1 MLVSSA
7 GLMVAQIVKCSPCAD
22 SYQASLP
29 WQLLFLDGRIRRFP
43 YLCEARD
50 EAMKLWPGCRFERH

>member
-1 MLVSSA
+1 
-7 GLMVAQIVKCSPCAD
+7 MVAQIVKCSPCAD